1 MSIFLA
7 MRSVS
12 IVLLSL
18 GIGLADASGRTIDNI
33 SWNIIRNYQGTGETV
48 CLAKN
53 LNFTTVTASFDIYPA
68 VFTSG
73 HRWGRA
79 TATLVLPPYRRL
91 PAFSWFRTEH
101 KHSPSCT
108 LKSWRY

>member
-1 MSIFLA
+1 MSKSLA
-7 MRSVS
+7 KISLIATLM
-12 IVLLSL
+12 LLV
-18 GIGLADASGRTIDNI
+18 IGAAEASGRTVDNI
-33 SWNIIRNYQGTGETV
+33 SWNIIRNYQRAGETV

-53 LNFTTVTASFDIYPA
+53 SNFTTVTALFDIYPA

-79 TATLVLPPYRRL
+79 TATIVLPPYRRL
-91 PAFSWFRTEH
+91 PVFGWLRTEH

-108 LKSWRY
+108 LKSWHY